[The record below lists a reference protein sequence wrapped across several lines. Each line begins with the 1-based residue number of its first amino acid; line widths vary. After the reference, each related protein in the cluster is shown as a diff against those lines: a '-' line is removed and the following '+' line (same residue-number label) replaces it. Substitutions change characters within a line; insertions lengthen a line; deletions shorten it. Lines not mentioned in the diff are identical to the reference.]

1 MKIQFEK
8 YQACGNDFVI
18 IDEKVNP
25 GLSDGKRM
33 RLSEILLDRHFSIGG
48 DSLLCVRTEGDSI
61 RYRVFEAGMEI
72 DMCGNGLRCVADY
85 YLSRSRRNFLKIV
98 SKDGTIRKVTRE
110 NSLYRV
116 AMGPFQPINKFIGL
130 EMASRDIVRADLLC
144 SDSRRQKALKNL
156 GLQIKRSY
164 FVNSGEPH
172 LVFWVR
178 DVEPV
183 DLAGA
188 GEEIRGWKEVL
199 PAGANVDIVQPLGRD
214 SVKIRTY
221 ERGAYHE
228 TLCCGTGSVASAF
241 VSRKAFRLES
251 DRIRVVCQGGEILIE
266 FDGPDVFMTGPAE
279 KVFSGMIDIRL
290 C

>member
-72 DMCGNGLRCVADY
+72 DMCGNGLRCVARY
-85 YLSRSRRNFLKIV
+85 SLGRSGGTFLNIV
-98 SKDGTIRKVTRE
+98 SKDGTIRKVTRTE
-110 NSLYRV
+110 GLFRV
-116 AMGPFQPINKFIGL
+116 AMGPLQPINRFICL

-144 SDSRRQKALKNL
+144 SDSKRQKALKNL
-156 GLQIKRSY
+156 GLQIKKSY
-164 FVNSGEPH
+164 FVNSSEPH

-251 DRIRVVCQGGEILIE
+251 DRIRVVCQGGEIFIE

-290 C
+290 R

>member
-1 MKIQFEK
+1 MKIRFEK

-18 IDEKVNP
+18 VDEKVNP
-25 GLSDGKRM
+25 GLSERRRM

-48 DSLLCVRTEGDSI
+48 DSLLCVRREADSI

-85 YLSRSRRNFLKIV
+85 YLSRARQNFLKIV
-98 SKDGTIRKVTRE
+98 SKDGTIRSVTRE
-110 NSLYRV
+110 QGLYRV
-116 AMGPFQPINKFIGL
+116 AMGPLQPINRFIGL
-130 EMASRDIVRADLLC
+130 ELTSRDILRVDLLC
-144 SDSRRQKALKNL
+144 SDTKKQKALKSL
-156 GLQIKRSY
+156 GLQIKRGY
-164 FVNSGEPH
+164 FVNPGEPH
-172 LVFWVR
+172 LVFWIR
-178 DVEPV
+178 DVETI

-188 GEEIRGWKEVL
+188 GEEIRCWKDVF
-199 PAGANVDIVQPLGRD
+199 PAGTNVDIVQPLGRD

-241 VSRKAFRLES
+241 VSRKVFPLEA
-251 DRIRVVCQGGEILIE
+251 DRIRVICQGGEIVIE

-279 KVFSGMIDIRL
+279 KVFSGVIEIGL
-290 C
+290 N